1 LRITMNIIR
10 KITTAP
16 CFVFAS
22 LTLVSCEML
31 APKPAAK
38 MPLTPVTK
46 EQPDVVYKDL
56 QHKPTVTEKTK
67 PKSELFPGKD
77 SFVSSA
83 TPKNRRTTSSGE
95 GSYSLNFDE
104 ADLGEVAKVILSD
117 ILGQNYVL
125 SPKVAGKVTL
135 QTTEPLTKEELLPTL
150 EMVLRMNNAALVK
163 DGRIYHIEPAT
174 EALYTSD
181 ISSGKSGYQTRVIPV
196 RNVAVQDIAEIIKPL
211 VHEKTILNVDGARN
225 ILVASGSADE
235 IARVIDM
242 VDTFDIDV
250 LKGRSFGLFPL
261 AHVDPETM
269 IDELEGI
276 FYQKG
281 QADESEFFQFI
292 PIERLNAVLA
302 VTHQSRYLQDIESW
316 VSRLDR
322 ANTATGGGV
331 NVYKVQ
337 HMDAEELADTLNEI
351 FTGAAKKDKSAKVA
365 PGKKASTMT
374 NKPSTGT
381 GTTPSMPTGN
391 VASFTLNQPDENSS
405 TSNAPSENLDAFALN
420 QPDENS
426 SAGNASSGNLGA
438 FATQRVEKSSAN
450 NQPTG
455 EAHVANVDEVRI
467 IADKANNAVVIVA
480 TPRAYETILPVIK
493 QLDIL
498 PMQVLIDATVV
509 SVKLTGTL
517 KYGIEWFLRQG
528 DTAIGSNLGG
538 EGGLG
543 GIDIG
548 NMAIK
553 GAEAF
558 GTGGLS
564 LVQNSNEVKAV
575 LHAQASQGNVDVI
588 SSPSL
593 MVLNN
598 QEAKIN
604 VGQQVPIST
613 GSSSVPISG
622 GTTPSFAQTNSIQYQ
637 DTGVT
642 LEVTPRVNSNGMVIM
657 AIKQIVSAVVPGASS
672 SGIISPTIDKKE
684 IESSVAVLD
693 GETIALGGLI
703 DEQNNETKTGIPWLY
718 ELPLIGPLFG
728 STGYDTTKNELVVLI
743 TPRVVKSKLDSSK
756 VTNEFKRKLTGI
768 YQDVSLDTYETS
780 LGKEKMS
787 IH

>member
-1 LRITMNIIR
+1 LRITMNNIK
-10 KITTAP
+10 KITTAS
-16 CFVFAS
+16 CFVMAS

-31 APKPAAK
+31 GPKPAAK
-38 MPLTPVTK
+38 LPLTPVTK
-46 EQPDVVYKDL
+46 EQPDVVFKDL
-56 QHKPTVTEKTK
+56 QNKPTVTETTK
-67 PKSELFPGKD
+67 PKSVLFPGTD
-77 SFVSSA
+77 RFVSSA
-83 TPKNRRTTSSGE
+83 VPKNRRTTPTGE

-135 QTTEPLTKEELLPTL
+135 QTTEPLTREELLPTL

-163 DGRIYHIEPAT
+163 DGRIYHIEPAS
-174 EALYTSD
+174 EALYTSN

-225 ILVASGSADE
+225 ILVASGTADE

-276 FYQKG
+276 FYQNGKT
-281 QADESEFFQFI
+281 DESEFFQFI

-316 VSRLDR
+316 VTRLDK
-322 ANTATGGGV
+322 ANTASGGGV

-337 HMDAEELADTLNEI
+337 HADAEELADTLNEI
-351 FTGAAKKDKSAKVA
+351 FTGAAKKDKSAKLA
-365 PGKKASTMT
+365 PGKKASTIT
-374 NKPSTGT
+374 NKGPTSTGT
-381 GTTPSMPTGN
+381 QPTLSSGN
-391 VASFTLNQPDENSS
+391 VASFAFNQS
-405 TSNAPSENLDAFALN
+405 
-420 QPDENS
+420 DENS
-426 SAGNASSGNLGA
+426 SAGNAPSGNLGA
-438 FATQRVEKSSAN
+438 FATQRVEKSSAS

-455 EAHVANVDEVRI
+455 EAKVANVDEVRI
-467 IADKANNAVVIVA
+467 IADKANNAIVIVA
-480 TPRAYETILPVIK
+480 TPRAYQTILPVIK

-498 PMQVLIDATVV
+498 PLQVLIDATVV
-509 SVKLTGTL
+509 SVNLTDNL
-517 KYGIEWFLRQG
+517 QYGIEWFLRQG
-528 DTAIGSNLGG
+528 DTAEGSNLG
-538 EGGLG
+538 ELG
-543 GIDIG
+543 GIDLG
-548 NMAIK
+548 NMAVT
-553 GAEAF
+553 GAAAAA
-558 GTGGLS
+558 TGGLT
-564 LVQNSNEVKAV
+564 LVQNSNEVKAI
-575 LHAQASQGNVDVI
+575 LHAEAKKGNVDVI

-604 VGQQVPIST
+604 VGKQVPIST
-613 GSSSVPISG
+613 GSSSVPIAG
-622 GTTPSFAQTNSIQYQ
+622 GVGGSFAQSNTIQYQ

-642 LEVTPRVNSNGMVIM
+642 LEVTPRVNTNGMVIM
-657 AIKQIVSAVVPGASS
+657 EIKQIVSDVLDLPAQGSTATQLQT
-672 SGIISPTIDKKE
+672 PTIDKKE

-693 GETIALGGLI
+693 GETITLGGLI
-703 DEQNNETKTGIPWLY
+703 GEKNSEKKNGIPWLY
-718 ELPLIGPLFG
+718 QLPLIGPLFG
-728 STGYDTTKNELVVLI
+728 STTYDKTKDELVVLI
-743 TPRVVKSKLDSSK
+743 TPRVVKSKQDSRM

-768 YQDVSLDTYETS
+768 YQDVSQTDYQTTM
-780 LGKEKMS
+780 GK
-787 IH
+787 

>member
-1 LRITMNIIR
+1 MRITMNSYK
-10 KITTAP
+10 KIATAS
-16 CFVFAS
+16 CFVIVGLS
-22 LTLVSCEML
+22 LSSCELL
-31 APKPAAK
+31 APKPVAK
-38 MPLTPVTK
+38 LPLTPVAN
-46 EQPDVVYKDL
+46 EQLNSKPDVVFKEL
-56 QHKPTVTEKTK
+56 QNKPPVTDTMK
-67 PKSELFPGKD
+67 PKSELFPGTNR
-77 SFVSSA
+77 FVPGTA
-83 TPKNRRTTSSGE
+83 PQNRRTSPTGT

-163 DGRIYHIEPAT
+163 DGRIYHIEPAA

-181 ISSGKSGYQTRVIPV
+181 MSSSRSGYQTRVIPV

-225 ILVASGSADE
+225 ILVASGTADE

-276 FYQKG
+276 FYQKDK
-281 QADESEFFQFI
+281 ADESEFFQFI

-302 VTHQSRYLQDIESW
+302 VTHQASYLQDIENW
-316 VSRLDR
+316 VSRLDK

-337 HMDAEELADTLNEI
+337 HADAEELAGTLNEI
-351 FTGAAKKDKSAKVA
+351 FTGAAKKDKSAKLA
-365 PGKKASTMT
+365 PGKKASSMT
-374 NKPSTGT
+374 NKGSTNTGT
-381 GTTPSMPTGN
+381 SPTMPTGN
-391 VASFTLNQPDENSS
+391 LGSFAFNQADEDSS
-405 TSNAPSENLDAFALN
+405 AGDAPSGDPGAFALN
-420 QPDENS
+420 QTVQK
-426 SAGNASSGNLGA
+426 SSG
-438 FATQRVEKSSAN
+438 S

-455 EAHVANVDEVRI
+455 DAHVANVDDVRI
-467 IADKANNAVVIVA
+467 IADKANNAIVIVA

-498 PMQVLIDATVV
+498 PLQVLIDATVA
-509 SVKLTGTL
+509 SVTLTGNL
-517 KYGIEWFLRQG
+517 QYGIEWFLRQG
-528 DTAIGSNLGG
+528 NTAIASNTTKA
-538 EGGLG
+538 GLG
-543 GIDIG
+543 DGISLNDL
-548 NMAIK
+548 AIS
-553 GAEAF
+553 GTAAAA
-558 GTGGLS
+558 TGGLS
-564 LVQNSNEVKAV
+564 LVQNSGSVKAI
-575 LHAQASQGNVDVI
+575 LHAQADKGNVNVI

-598 QEAKIN
+598 QQAKIN
-604 VGQQVPIST
+604 VGDQVPLQT
-613 GSSSVPISG
+613 GTSSVPIAG
-622 GTTPSFAQTNSIQYQ
+622 GATPSFAQSNTIQYK

-642 LEVTPRVNSNGMVIM
+642 LEVTPRVNANGMVVLELH
-657 AIKQIVSAVVPGASS
+657 QVVSSVVPQGQVQGGVTSTA
-672 SGIISPTIDKKE
+672 TINKQE

-693 GETIALGGLI
+693 GETITLGGLI
-703 DEQNNETKTGIPWLY
+703 TDNKTENKSGIPWLY
-718 ELPLIGPLFG
+718 ELPLIGSLFG
-728 STGYDTTKNELVVLI
+728 STSYTNKKNELVVLI
-743 TPRVVKSKLDSSK
+743 TPRVVKSQQDSRM

-768 YQDVSLDTYETS
+768 YQNESQTDYETTM
-780 LGKEKMS
+780 GR
-787 IH
+787 